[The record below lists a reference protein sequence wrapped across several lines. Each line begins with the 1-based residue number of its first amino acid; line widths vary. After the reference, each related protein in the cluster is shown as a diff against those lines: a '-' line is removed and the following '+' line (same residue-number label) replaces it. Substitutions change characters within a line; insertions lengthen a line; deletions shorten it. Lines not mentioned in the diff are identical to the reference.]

1 MTPPDTATD
10 ATAEPATARRGVSDR
25 LFYGW
30 WMVIAAAGLQLIQGM
45 VLGQAFGA
53 YVVVLR
59 EEFGWS
65 KTILS
70 SASSLREM
78 ESGVMGPVQGWML
91 NKWGPRLICQLGLVV
106 FAGGF
111 VLFSRIQSIP
121 EFLGAF
127 LIMSI
132 GASMSGYLTLTYAM
146 VQWFER
152 RRATALSLTAAGGA
166 IGGIMVRVTVLSMDT
181 FGWRETALLSA
192 ALLLIVGLPLS
203 FMVRW
208 RPANHGLHV
217 DGVAPDANAEVLGS
231 GEIVAA
237 DGTRDFTLKEAMR
250 TRQFWFVGFGHGS
263 ALFVVAAL
271 NVHFISHL
279 KESLG
284 FTLGF
289 ATTLSLTLPLL
300 FLVGTLLGGPIGDRF
315 SKRWVSVACMW
326 AHAAAILGIA
336 FVTTVPSVLAFA
348 TLHGLAWGL
357 RGPQMAAIRADYF
370 GRTHFATILGVSNAL
385 IIIGTISGPVIAGY
399 VYDVTNSYRIGF
411 IIVAALAAAGSL
423 FFILAPKPPRP
434 LASTPAH

>member
-1 MTPPDTATD
+1 MTPPDTATEASAD
-10 ATAEPATARRGVSDR
+10 EATARRGGSDR

-30 WMVIAAAGLQLIQGM
+30 WMVLAAAGLQLIQGM

-111 VLFSRIQSIP
+111 VLFSRIHSIS

-192 ALLLIVGLPLS
+192 ALLLLVGLPLS
-203 FMVRW
+203 FVVRW
-208 RPANHGLHV
+208 RPTNHGLHV
-217 DGVAPDANAEVLGS
+217 DGIAPDANAEVLGS

-326 AHAAAILGIA
+326 AHSTAILGLA
-336 FVTTVPSVLAFA
+336 FVTTVPLVLAFA

-399 VYDVTNSYRIGF
+399 VYDITNSYRIGF

-423 FFILAPKPPRP
+423 FFILAPKPQRP
-434 LASTPAH
+434 LASTPAR

>member
-1 MTPPDTATD
+1 MTPPDPIAKASAD
-10 ATAEPATARRGVSDR
+10 RAEARRAIPDR

-30 WMVIAAAGLQLIQGM
+30 WMVLAGAGLQLIQGM

-78 ESGVMGPVQGWML
+78 ESGVMGPIQGWML
-91 NKWGPRLICQLGLVV
+91 NRWGPRVICQLGLII

-127 LIMSI
+127 LIMSV
-132 GASMSGYLTLTYAM
+132 GASMSGYLTLTYSM

-166 IGGIMVRVTVLSMDT
+166 IGGILVRVTVLSMDT

-192 ALLLIVGLPLS
+192 VLLLVVGLPLS
-203 FMVRW
+203 YVVRW
-208 RPANHGLHV
+208 RPTDHGLHV
-217 DGVAPDANAEVLGS
+217 DGVAPDADAEVLGS

-271 NVHFISHL
+271 NVHLISHL

-315 SKRWVSVACMW
+315 SKRWLSVGCMW
-326 AHAAAILGIA
+326 AHSIAIIGLA
-336 FVTTVPSVLAFA
+336 YVTTVPMVLAFA

-399 VYDVTNSYRIGF
+399 VYDVTNSYRVGF
-411 IIVAALAAAGSL
+411 TIVAALAAAGSL
-423 FFILAPKPPRP
+423 FFIMAPKPPRP
-434 LASTPAH
+434 LASTPAR

>member
-1 MTPPDTATD
+1 MTPPESI
-10 ATAEPATARRGVSDR
+10 AEASADRAGARRGVPNGV
-25 LFYGW
+25 FYGW
-30 WMVIAAAGLQLIQGM
+30 WMVLAAAGLQLIQGM

-78 ESGVMGPVQGWML
+78 ESGVVGPIQGWML
-91 NKWGPRLICQLGLVV
+91 NRWGPRRICQIGLVI
-106 FAGGF
+106 FAIGF
-111 VLFSRIQSIP
+111 VLFSRIQTVP

-127 LIMSI
+127 LIMSV

-166 IGGIMVRVTVLSMDT
+166 IGGILVRVTVLSMDT

-192 ALLLIVGLPLS
+192 VLLLVVGIPLS
-203 FMVRW
+203 YVVRW
-208 RPANHGLHV
+208 RPADRGLHV
-217 DGVAPDANAEVLGS
+217 DGIAPDADAEVLGS
-231 GEIVAA
+231 GEIVAP

-289 ATTLSLTLPLL
+289 ATTISLTLPLL

-326 AHAAAILGIA
+326 AHAIAIIGIA
-336 FVTTVPSVLAFA
+336 YVTTVPLVLAFA

-385 IIIGTISGPVIAGY
+385 IIIGTITGPIIAGY

-411 IIVAALAAAGSL
+411 TIVAALAAAGSL

-434 LASTPAH
+434 LASTPAQ